1 MKKLYM
7 LICFLSIGTINLLA
21 QTTGGPDAYGY
32 VWRNNLDAQGPTY
45 NWIVIDT
52 MASAQQINGL
62 ADDNNTGSFA
72 IGFPFHYYWY
82 DVTQFWVGS
91 NGYLGFTN
99 GQLSAPF
106 VGIPGTA
113 NPQNF
118 LAAFASDLLFDPS
131 NSAKAWRW
139 TNAANDTLV
148 VTWKDVPFYDAAILA
163 GSGLNTF
170 QVILSAVDSSITY
183 QYFAQSAS
191 TPTINASIGIE
202 NNSGLVGL
210 QHSLNTYP
218 TPGLAVKF
226 YYPAITTFA
235 VSDASTI
242 SNSNSETAGVHISK
256 SGQAFPLSAT
266 IKNTGNQPLNPFNVF
281 GRVVNASNVIQVQNT
296 VPSNSLAAGQSQ
308 TINMTNSFN
317 PINAGIFRF
326 INDTQLGG
334 DATPSNNQKVQE
346 VVVVDTTVASIL
358 LSFDNGLANGVAH
371 SWSGGIGGV
380 GVHYT
385 PPFYPC
391 QITDVLAYIST
402 NVSGVGYSMVVK
414 DDSGPNNQP
423 GAVLD
428 SIGILPG
435 SVVTSSWN
443 TTTLAVPLTINS
455 GGVYV
460 MWLMDGPDISLGT
473 NTTTPRS
480 NQNVEYVN
488 GVTGAY
494 RGNETTDLMIN
505 MRIKKISSVGINDKA
520 IGDYFANFY
529 PNPSSDIVSLNFN
542 LPTEIKSIN
551 YEVLDLQGKSIFVN
565 SSIHYNPGRITMD
578 VSSLKSGIY
587 ICKITVDGTTVV
599 KKLVVNH

>member
-7 LICFLSIGTINLLA
+7 ILCLFVLGTVNLIA

-106 VGIPGTA
+106 AAIPGTA

-139 TNAANDTLV
+139 TNAANDTLI

-226 YYPAITTFA
+226 YYPANTTFA

-256 SGQAFPLSAT
+256 SGQVFPLSTT
-266 IKNTGNQPLNPFNVF
+266 IKNTGNQPLSPFNVF

-346 VVVVDTTVASIL
+346 VVVVDTTAASIL
-358 LSFDNGLANGVAH
+358 LSFDNGIANGVAH
-371 SWSGGIGGV
+371 SWSGGVGGV

-391 QITDVLAYIST
+391 QITDVLAYISA

-460 MWLMDGPDISLGT
+460 MWLMDGPDITLGT

-505 MRIKKISSVGINDKA
+505 MRIKKISSVGITDNS

-529 PNPSSDIVSLNFN
+529 PNPVTTEINIKSDVSLIGSVYTIYDNAGKLVLSGKINSENTLIELGN
-542 LPTEIKSIN
+542 LS
-551 YEVLDLQGKSIFVN
+551 G
-565 SSIHYNPGRITMD
+565 
-578 VSSLKSGIY
+578 GIY
-587 ICKITVDGTTVV
+587 LLNVGDKTTRTFKVV
-599 KKLVVNH
+599 KE

>member
-7 LICFLSIGTINLLA
+7 ILCLFGLGTINLTA
-21 QTTGGPDAYGY
+21 QTSGGPDAYGY
-32 VWRNNLDAQGPTY
+32 VWKNNLDAQGPTY
-45 NWIVIDT
+45 KWIVIDT

-91 NGYLGFTN
+91 NGYMGFTN

-106 VGIPGTA
+106 VAIPGTA

-139 TNAANDTLV
+139 TNPANDTLV
-148 VTWKDVPFYDAAILA
+148 VTWKDVPFYDASIAA

-170 QVILSAVDSSITY
+170 QIILSAVDSSITY

-191 TPTINASIGIE
+191 SPTVNASIGIE

-210 QHSLNTYP
+210 QHSFNTYP

-226 YYPAITTFA
+226 YYPASTSFA

-242 SNSNSETAGVHISK
+242 YNSNIETAGVHISK
-256 SGQAFPLSAT
+256 LGQTFPLSTT
-266 IKNTGNQPLNPFNVF
+266 IKNTGNQPLSPFNVF
-281 GRVVNASNVIQVQNT
+281 GRVVNAANIAQVQNT
-296 VPSNSLAAGQSQ
+296 VLSNSLAAGQTQ

-317 PINAGIFRF
+317 PVNAGIFRF

-346 VVVVDTTVASIL
+346 VVVVDTTAASIL
-358 LSFDNGLANGVAH
+358 LSFDNGVSNGVAH
-371 SWSGGIGGV
+371 SWSGGVGGV

-391 QITDVLAYIST
+391 QITDVLAFIVANPNT
-402 NVSGVGYSMVVK
+402 VGYSMVVK

-428 SIGILPG
+428 SVGIAPG
-435 SVVTSSWN
+435 LVTPATWN
-443 TTTLAVPLTINS
+443 TTTLATPLTINS

-460 MWLMDGPDISLGT
+460 MWLMDGLGITLGT
-473 NTTTPRS
+473 NTTTPYS

-494 RGNETTDLMIN
+494 RGNENTDLMIN
-505 MRIKKISSVGINDKA
+505 MRIKKLSSVGLNEKA
-520 IGDYFANFY
+520 IGDDFANFY
-529 PNPSSDIVSLNFN
+529 PNPSSDMVSLNFN
-542 LPTEIKSIN
+542 LPKESKIIN
-551 YEVLDLQGKSIFVN
+551 YEVSDLQGKAITIN

-587 ICKITVDGTTVV
+587 ICKIMVDGNTVI

>member
-7 LICFLSIGTINLLA
+7 LFCLFGLGTINLMA
-21 QTTGGPDAYGY
+21 QTSGGPDAYGY

-82 DVTQFWVGS
+82 NVTQFWVGS
-91 NGYLGFTN
+91 NGYMGFTN
-99 GQLSAPF
+99 GQLSSPF
-106 VGIPGTA
+106 AAIPGTA

-118 LAAFASDLLFDPS
+118 LAAFASDLLFDPL

-139 TNAANDTLV
+139 TNPTNDTLI
-148 VTWKDVPFYDAAILA
+148 VTWKDVPFYDASNAA
-163 GSGLNTF
+163 GTGLNTF

-183 QYFAQSAS
+183 QYLVQSQS
-191 TPTINASIGIE
+191 TPTVNASIGIE

-210 QHSLNTYP
+210 QHSFNTYP

-226 YYPAITTFA
+226 YYPANTTFA

-242 SNSNSETAGVHISK
+242 SNSNTETAGVHISK
-256 SGQAFPLSAT
+256 SGSVFPLSTT

-281 GRVVNASNVIQVQNT
+281 GRVVNASNLTQVQNT
-296 VPSNSLAAGQSQ
+296 VLSSSLAAGQSQ

-317 PINAGIFRF
+317 PVNAGIFRF
-326 INDTQLGG
+326 INDTQLSG

-358 LSFDNGLANGVAH
+358 MSFDNGLSNGVAH
-371 SWSGGIGGV
+371 SWSGGVGGV

-391 QITDVLAYIST
+391 QITDVLAYIT
-402 NVSGVGYSMVVK
+402 ANPSGVGYSMVVK
-414 DDSGPNNQP
+414 DDAGPNNQP

-428 SIGILPG
+428 SVGILPG
-435 SVVTSSWN
+435 SVSPATWN
-443 TTTLAVPLTINS
+443 TTTLATPLTINS
-455 GGVYV
+455 GGVYI
-460 MWLMDGPDISLGT
+460 MWLMDGIGITLGT
-473 NTTTPRS
+473 NTTTPYS

-494 RGNETTDLMIN
+494 RGNENTDLMIN
-505 MRIKKISSVGINDKA
+505 MRIKKLSTVGINEKE
-520 IGDYFANFY
+520 ISDYFANFY
-529 PNPSSDIVSLNFN
+529 PNPSSDMASLNFN
-542 LPTEIKSIN
+542 LPAESKTIKYEI
-551 YEVLDLQGKSIFVN
+551 LDLQGKSISVN

-578 VSSLKSGIY
+578 VSNLKSGIY
-587 ICKITVDGTTVV
+587 ICKIMIEGNTVV

>member
-21 QTTGGPDAYGY
+21 QTSGGPDAYGY
-32 VWRNNLDAQGPTY
+32 IWRNNLDPQGPTY
-45 NWIVIDT
+45 KWITIDT
-52 MASAQQINGL
+52 MAAAQQINGL

-82 DVTQFWVGS
+82 NVTQFWVGS

-106 VGIPGTA
+106 VTIPGTA

-118 LAAFASDLLFDPS
+118 LAAFASDLLFDPL

-148 VTWKDVPFYDAAILA
+148 VTWKDVPFYDAAIPA

-183 QYFAQSAS
+183 QYFAQSIS
-191 TPTINASIGIE
+191 TPTVNASVGIE

-210 QHSLNTYP
+210 QHSFNTYP
-218 TPGLAVKF
+218 TPGLAIKF
-226 YYPAITTFA
+226 YYPANTSFA

-242 SNSNSETAGVHISK
+242 SNSNSETSGVHISK
-256 SGQAFPLSAT
+256 SGQAFPLSTT
-266 IKNTGNQPLNPFNVF
+266 IKNTGNQPLNSFNVF
-281 GRVVNASNVIQVQNT
+281 GRVVNASNIIQVQNT
-296 VPSNSLAAGQSQ
+296 VASSSLAPGQIQ

-346 VVVVDTTVASIL
+346 VVVVDTTAASIL
-358 LSFDNGLANGVAH
+358 LSFDNGLSNGVAH
-371 SWSGGIGGV
+371 SWSGGVGGV

-391 QITDVLAYIST
+391 QITDVLAYIT
-402 NVSGVGYSMVVK
+402 ANPNNVGYSMVVK

-428 SIGILPG
+428 SIGIGPG
-435 SVVTSSWN
+435 LVSPAAWN
-443 TTTLAVPLTINS
+443 TTTLAMPLTINS

-460 MWLMDGPDISLGT
+460 MWLMDGMGITLGT
-473 NTTTPRS
+473 NTTTPYS
-480 NQNVEYVN
+480 NHNVEYVN

-494 RGNETTDLMIN
+494 RGNENTDLMIN
-505 MRIKKISSVGINDKA
+505 MRIKKLSSVGINDKA
-520 IGDYFANFY
+520 IGDYFANVY